1 MMHALEAIAVRLLP
15 CPYCASAPGDRCVAM
30 STTGALSIA
39 RYTHVG
45 RLEAVYAAWRLGF
58 SEAWRDALTLA
69 EAADRR
75 HETIADLIETLRPF
89 TL

>member
-1 MMHALEAIAVRLLP
+1 MHALEAIAVRLLP

-30 STTGALSIA
+30 SPTGALSDA

-45 RLEAVYAAWRLGF
+45 RTQAVYEAWRLGF
-58 SEAWRDALTLA
+58 GEAWRDALTLA
-69 EAADRR
+69 EAAERR
-75 HETIADLIETLRPF
+75 GETIADLIEALRPF